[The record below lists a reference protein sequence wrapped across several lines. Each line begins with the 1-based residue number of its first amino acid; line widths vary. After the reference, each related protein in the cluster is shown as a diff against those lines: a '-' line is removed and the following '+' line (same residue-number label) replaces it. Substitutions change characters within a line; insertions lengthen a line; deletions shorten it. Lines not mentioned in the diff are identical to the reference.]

1 MPENQEQSTDG
12 KPRQIPAQEGL
23 FHQPESPGDQPYLIG
38 NRCRECGFV
47 SFPKLM
53 TCPRCVKKGT
63 MEEYHLARRG
73 KVDMFASCFAA
84 LPGFKAPS
92 VQGYITLEDGGRLW
106 SLITG
111 VNAEDTGAIK
121 TGDEVELVIE
131 KLRDDAD
138 GSEVMS
144 YKFRP
149 VAVESKGKD

>member
-1 MPENQEQSTDG
+1 MSDKLARETAGQ
-12 KPRQIPAQEGL
+12 PRQIPAQEGL
-23 FHQPESPGDQPYLIG
+23 FHQPDAPGDQPYLIG

-73 KVDMFASCFAA
+73 KVDMFASCNAA
-84 LPGFKAPS
+84 LPGFKSPS
-92 VQGYITLEDGGRLW
+92 VQGYITLEDGSRLW

-111 VNAEDTGAIK
+111 VDPDDTHAIK
-121 TGDEVELVIE
+121 SGDEVELVIE
-131 KLRDDAD
+131 KLREDAD
-138 GSEVMS
+138 GNEIMS

-149 VAVESKGKD
+149 VTPAAKGKG